1 MTSTVVGSNLLGDL
15 LSGPRPAEWASLR
28 EAAELRLAGR
38 ELPTTS
44 DEDWKY
50 TDLKALAELSFGP
63 ALKATVDISSHLL
76 PEMVGTRQ
84 VFVNGRHAPHASC
97 ASAVPAGVRF
107 FPMSTASEACHAL
120 GTVGEGAA
128 RGLFEDLNTAR
139 FVDGAVILVPKNLKV
154 ALPLHLLFI
163 TKAETPTAVFPRVLI
178 VLERGAELE
187 LVEEHHGEG
196 TYLSCPVVEIRV
208 AEGAVLRHER
218 VQREDPEAFHLG
230 ALKAEIAKGG
240 QYHSR
245 TLSFGARLSRQTPW
259 VRLAEDA
266 EATLDGLALLDGN
279 QVADTHSF
287 MLHAEPHTTSHQL
300 HKCIVDGKA
309 RAIFNGQ
316 VLVAPDAQGTDAKQQ
331 SRNLL
336 LSETARVDTKPQLEI
351 YADDVKCSHG
361 AAVGQLDPDELFY
374 LQSRGLNA
382 DDARNLLTYGFAADV
397 LARIPMASLRRALR
411 HLVMARTQADSLGDL
426 S

>member
-1 MTSTVVGSNLLGDL
+1 MSLAVTSSFLADLLG
-15 LSGPRPAEWASLR
+15 GPRPAEWASLR

-38 ELPTTS
+38 DLPTTA

-50 TDLKALAELSFGP
+50 TDLRALAAIPFAP
-63 ALKATVDISSHLL
+63 APRATVDISSHLL

-84 VFVNGRHAPHASC
+84 VFVNGHHAPHASC

-107 FPMSTASEACHAL
+107 FPMSHASEACHSL
-120 GTVGEGAA
+120 GSVESHLRKGF
-128 RGLFEDLNTAR
+128 FEDLNTAR
-139 FVDGAVILVPKNLKV
+139 FEDGAVILVPKNLKV
-154 ALPLHLLFI
+154 ALPLHLIFL
-163 TKAETPTAVFPRVLI
+163 TKADSPIAVFPRILV

-187 LVEEHHGEG
+187 LVEEHSGEG
-196 TYLSCPVVEIRV
+196 TYLSCPMVEVHV
-208 AEGAVLRHER
+208 AEGAILRHER

-230 ALKAEIAKGG
+230 TLKAEVGRGG

-245 TLSFGARLSRQTPW
+245 TLSFGARLSRQEPW
-259 VRLAEDA
+259 VRLAEGG
-266 EATLDGLALLDGN
+266 EATLDGLALLEGH

-287 MLHAEPHTTSHQL
+287 LHHAEPRGTSHQL
-300 HKCIVDGKA
+300 HKCIVDGQA

-316 VLVAPDAQGTDAKQQ
+316 IRVAPHAQGTDAKQQ

-361 AAVGQLDPDELFY
+361 ATVGALDPEELFY
-374 LQSRGLNA
+374 LQSRGMNEG
-382 DDARNLLTYGFAADV
+382 DARNLLTYGFAADV
-397 LARIPMASLRRALR
+397 LTHIPVASLRRNLR
-411 HLVMARTQADSLGDL
+411 HLVMARTQAVSLGDL
-426 S
+426 T

>member
-1 MTSTVVGSNLLGDL
+1 MTALAVGSNLLVDL
-15 LSGPRPAEWASLR
+15 LSGPRPAEWETLR
-28 EAAELRLAGR
+28 VEAEARLASR
-38 ELPTTS
+38 DLPTTS

-50 TDLKALAELSFGP
+50 TNLKALADISFSP
-63 ALKATVDISSHLL
+63 APRATVDISGHLL

-84 VFVNGRHAPHASC
+84 VFVNGHHAPHASC

-107 FPMSTASEACHAL
+107 LPLSIASEACHSL
-120 GTVGEGAA
+120 GGLENGAA
-128 RGLFEDLNTAR
+128 MGVFEDLNTAR
-139 FVDGAVILVPKNLKV
+139 FEDGAVLLVPKNMKV

-163 TKAETPTAVFPRVLI
+163 TKADTPVAVFPRVLV

-187 LVEEHHGEG
+187 LVEEHHGVG
-196 TYLSCPVVEIRV
+196 TYLSCPVVEVRV
-208 AEGAVLRHER
+208 GEGAILRHER
-218 VQREDPEAFHLG
+218 VQRDSDEAFHLG
-230 ALKAEIAKGG
+230 TLRAEVAKGG

-245 TLSFGARLSRQTPW
+245 TLSFGARLSRQQPW
-259 VRLAEDA
+259 LRLAEGA
-266 EATLDGLALLDGN
+266 EVSLDGLALLEGH

-287 MLHAEPHTTSHQL
+287 LLHAEPKATSHQL
-300 HKCIVDGKA
+300 HKCIVDGQA
-309 RAIFNGQ
+309 RAVFNGQ
-316 VLVAPDAQGTDAKQQ
+316 IRVAPRAQGTDARQQ

-336 LSETARVDTKPQLEI
+336 LSESARVDTKPQLEI

-361 AAVGQLDPDELFY
+361 ATVGQLDPEELFY

-397 LARIPMASLRRALR
+397 LNRIPVASLRRALR
-411 HLVMARTQADSLGDL
+411 QLVMARTQAGSLGDL

>member
-1 MTSTVVGSNLLGDL
+1 MTSMVAGTSLVAEL
-15 LSGPRPAEWASLR
+15 LSGPRPAEWKELR
-28 EAAELRLAGR
+28 EAAEARLAGR
-38 ELPTTS
+38 HLPTTA

-50 TDLKALAELSFGP
+50 LDLKALAGISFSP
-63 ALKATVDISSHLL
+63 APRATVDISGYLL

-84 VFVNGRHAPHASC
+84 VFVNGHHAPHVSC

-107 FPMSTASEACHAL
+107 FPMSTASEACQAL
-120 GTVGEGAA
+120 GSVGHGVEK
-128 RGLFEDLNTAR
+128 GLFEDLNTAR
-139 FVDGAVILVPKNLKV
+139 FEDGAVILVPKNLKV

-163 TKAETPTAVFPRVLI
+163 TKAEAPAAVFPRVLV

-196 TYLSCPVVEIRV
+196 TYLSAPVLEIRV
-208 AEGAVLRHER
+208 AEGAVLHHER
-218 VQREDPEAFHLG
+218 VQREAPEAYHLG
-230 ALKAEIAKGG
+230 TIRTEVAKGA

-245 TLSFGARLSRQTPW
+245 TLSFGARLSRQQPW
-259 VRLAEDA
+259 IRLAEGA
-266 EATLDGLALLDGN
+266 EVTLDGLALLDTD

-287 MLHAEPHTTSHQL
+287 LHHAEPNTASHQL

-316 VLVAPDAQGTDAKQQ
+316 VRVAPGAQGTDAKQQ

-336 LSETARVDTKPQLEI
+336 LSEAARVDTKPQLEI

-361 AAVGQLDPDELFY
+361 AAVGALDPEELFY

-397 LARIPMASLRRALR
+397 LTHIPVASLRRALR
-411 HLVMARTQADSLGDL
+411 QLVMARTQAVSLGDL

>member
-1 MTSTVVGSNLLGDL
+1 MTLVAVGSNLVADL
-15 LSGPRPAEWASLR
+15 LGGLRPAEWASLR

-38 ELPTTS
+38 ELPTTA

-50 TDLKALAELSFGP
+50 TDLKALAGTSFGP
-63 ALKATVDISSHLL
+63 APKATVDISAHLL

-97 ASAVPAGVRF
+97 TAALPAGVRF
-107 FPMSTASEACHAL
+107 LPMATASEACHGL
-120 GTVGEGAA
+120 GTLGQDATKS
-128 RGLFEDLNTAR
+128 LFEDLNTAR
-139 FVDGAVILVPKNLKV
+139 FQDGAVLLVPKNMKV

-163 TKAETPTAVFPRVLI
+163 TKAETPVAVFPRLLV

-187 LVEEHHGEG
+187 LVEEHLGEG

-208 AEGAVLRHER
+208 AEGAILRHER
-218 VQREDPEAFHLG
+218 VQREDLEAFHLG
-230 ALKAEIAKGG
+230 TLRAEVARGG

-245 TLSFGARLSRQTPW
+245 TLSFGARLSRQQPW
-259 VRLAEDA
+259 VRLGEGA
-266 EATLDGLALLDGN
+266 EATLDGLALLDGH

-287 MLHAEPHTTSHQL
+287 LRHAEPHATSHQL

-316 VLVAPDAQGTDAKQQ
+316 ILVAPRAQGTDAKQQ

-361 AAVGQLDPDELFY
+361 ATVGQLDPEELFY

-397 LARIPMASLRRALR
+397 LTRVPVASLSRALR
-411 HLVMARTQADSLGDL
+411 RLVMARTQADSLGDL